1 MKISDDIHNYYEK
14 LMLEQFVKMNVDEKY
29 DIDFIADLSCII
41 LNQLP
46 ARYIRHEVDMAFYL
60 PAPERYQMETK
71 VKEAIEKALTFMT
84 EHRAKNDVVLG

>member
-14 LMLEQFVKMNVDEKY
+14 LVTQHFTTAKIDESY
-29 DIDFIADLSCII
+29 DADFISDLTCVV

-60 PAPERYQMETK
+60 PASEHFEMETK
-71 VKEAIEKALTFMT
+71 VNLAIEKALAFMT
-84 EHRAKNDVVLG
+84 VHRTK